1 MNWITRCPECVT
13 VYQVVPDQLKQAK
26 GWLRC
31 GHCSHVFDSTGRV
44 LAWQGVAGNSP
55 EFRQSIDV
63 KSSVASAPQLQDT
76 SPQTPVSLN
85 DSVSTASAT
94 DPSPDHLFPVEPEA
108 EKVSSGESTD
118 TIGKPVPIFSPL
130 VLAEPPAQLPT
141 SPVQARGP
149 WRVLSLGLVLTLT
162 LQWLWL
168 QRGVVVS
175 VFPQL
180 EMAFQSVC
188 QVTGCESAVV
198 RNPDA
203 MVIDSSSFVKLK
215 DGFVLHWTVRNS
227 SHQTLGMTALE
238 LSLKDGQDSDLVR
251 RVLLPKDMEAPPT
264 IAAGQTW
271 SGMLILG
278 VSDNLPVVGYRVL
291 SFYP

>member
-1 MNWITRCPECVT
+1 MNWITRCPECLT
-13 VYQVVPDQLKQAK
+13 VYQVLPDQLKQAK

-31 GHCSHVFDSTGRV
+31 GHCSHIFDSTGRV
-44 LAWQGVAGNSP
+44 LSWQGGVDSLPVVRPTPEVALSVTTSKP
-55 EFRQSIDV
+55 TFQSATI
-63 KSSVASAPQLQDT
+63 
-76 SPQTPVSLN
+76 QTPELKN
-85 DSVSTASAT
+85 DPVMTASAVVAPLDTGLRT
-94 DPSPDHLFPVEPEA
+94 DTENSDEPIAPPSDVAEHLFNPLA
-108 EKVSSGESTD
+108 VSESRGEQ
-118 TIGKPVPIFSPL
+118 PI
-130 VLAEPPAQLPT
+130 VV
-141 SPVQARGP
+141 PVQRGP
-149 WRVLSLGLVLTLT
+149 WRALSLSLALILCLQLV
-162 LQWLWL
+162 WI
-168 QRGVVVS
+168 QRDALAAQ
-175 VFPQL
+175 FPLLAQS
-180 EMAFQSVC
+180 FQSVC
-188 QVTGCESAVV
+188 QLTGCESAVL

-203 MVIDSSSFVKLK
+203 MVIDSSSFVKQK

-251 RVLLPKDMEAPPT
+251 KVLLPKDMEAPST

>member
-44 LAWQGVAGNSP
+44 LAWQGVAGNLP
-55 EFRQSIDV
+55 EFRQSMDV
-63 KSSVASAPQLQDT
+63 KRADASAPQQQGLV
-76 SPQTPVSLN
+76 PQAPVSRNELLITT
-85 DSVSTASAT
+85 SAPIPAS
-94 DPSPDHLFPVEPEA
+94 DPLTLAESNA
-108 EKVSSGESTD
+108 EKASPSDAAD
-118 TIGKPVPIFSPL
+118 TGDKLVPIFSPL
-130 VLAEPPAQLPT
+130 ALAEPAAQMPT
-141 SPVQARGP
+141 PPVQASGP
-149 WRVLSLGLVLTLT
+149 WRVLSLGLMLTLA
-162 LQWLWL
+162 LQWLWV
-168 QRGVVVS
+168 QRGEMVS

-188 QVTGCESAVV
+188 QATGCESAVV

-203 MVIDSSSFVKLK
+203 MVIDSSSFVKQK

-238 LSLKDGQDSDLVR
+238 LSLKDGQDSDVVR
-251 RVLLPKDMEAPPT
+251 RVLLPKDMGAPPT

-271 SGMLILG
+271 SGMLVLG